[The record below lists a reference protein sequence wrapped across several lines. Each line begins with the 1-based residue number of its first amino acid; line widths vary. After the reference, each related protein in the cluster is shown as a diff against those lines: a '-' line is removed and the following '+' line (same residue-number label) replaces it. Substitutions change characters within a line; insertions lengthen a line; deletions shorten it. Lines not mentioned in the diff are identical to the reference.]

1 VTGNNNR
8 SAVCCCHSH
17 LHRLLAQKTQQII
30 SLNHNLLTS
39 TTIGCRDSL
48 NLGQIADSQQSK
60 SMATS
65 SSDGVGSILIIPD
78 VPLGL
83 DFGINCMNFETGPKF
98 KGLST
103 IPDGLHFIYHSTG
116 MAARQGFF
124 WRAQPNEIAVRQWD
138 SREEHICSSNKLS
151 ADSLATLV
159 QQLNSGDLNGNLG
172 PYQVAEHHVWLNL
185 SCFIHEGVLL
195 KANCPIGEIIYPSE
209 AHDLE
214 TLNIPNSSTKQQK
227 SGNHD
232 QKLRANKFTS
242 PIEGN
247 FARFVKIDA
256 CEVKLRDTL
265 YESADHSSRAR
276 DLTSLYIDK
285 SLVLNDLV
293 ATEYNNNWENIL
305 GELQLSFLL
314 FLLVFCYDSLEH
326 WKRLVDTICRS
337 EKALISKPDFT
348 VAFIRILYEQL
359 NFSPADFF
367 ANELSKDNFLRPA
380 MSRLFENLKQPA
392 GVLNSSVQEHRKRL
406 LTFFQKKFDLF
417 QDSGEEW
424 KLGMKFMNLNC
435 DELNSGD
442 EDKPTVVDASE
453 FEASNSRIKYESDC
467 ETIHVVKDMT
477 TPTEE
482 ILSMG
487 PLEPEPV
494 GTEERMTPLQLEIAM
509 FSWRY
514 PNLYDSMCVG
524 GLNEDFEMAA
534 VRVLFEM
541 DMAAATEDGS
551 ILSDALNLARLESKL
566 FLEEEVSKR
575 TIIM

>member
-1 VTGNNNR
+1 
-8 SAVCCCHSH
+8 
-17 LHRLLAQKTQQII
+17 
-30 SLNHNLLTS
+30 
-39 TTIGCRDSL
+39 
-48 NLGQIADSQQSK
+48 
-60 SMATS
+60 MAAPS
-65 SSDGVGSILIIPD
+65 FDGGGSILIIPD

-83 DFGINCMNFETGPKF
+83 DFGINCMNFETGPQF
-98 KGLST
+98 KGIST

-138 SREEHICSSNKLS
+138 SREEHICPSNKLS
-151 ADSLATLV
+151 VDSRATLV
-159 QQLNSGDLNGNLG
+159 QQLNFGALNSNLG

-185 SCFIHEGVLL
+185 SCFIHEGVLK

-214 TLNIPNSSTKQQK
+214 TLSLSNTSAKHHKTV
-227 SGNHD
+227 NHD
-232 QKLRANKFTS
+232 HKLRPTKFTS

-247 FARFVKIDA
+247 FARFVNIDA
-256 CEVKLRDTL
+256 SEVKLRDNL
-265 YESADHSSRAR
+265 YVSADHSGRAR

-293 ATEYNNNWENIL
+293 ATEYDENWENIL

-326 WKRLVDTICRS
+326 WKKLVDTICRS
-337 EKALISKPDFT
+337 EQALISKPEFT

-367 ANELSKDNFLRPA
+367 ANELSKDNFLKPA
-380 MSRLFENLKQPA
+380 MSCLFENLKQPA

-406 LTFFQKKFDLF
+406 LTFLQKKFDLF

-424 KLGMKFMNLNC
+424 KLGMKFMNMNC
-435 DELNSGD
+435 DTHNLGD
-442 EDKPTVVDASE
+442 EDKPIVVDTSE
-453 FEASNSRIKYESDC
+453 FEATNSRINDESGCLTDGV
-467 ETIHVVKDMT
+467 TTAMT
-477 TPTEE
+477 TSTEE
-482 ILSMG
+482 FQ
-487 PLEPEPV
+487 PV
-494 GTEERMTPLQLEIAM
+494 DSSDSFGTEEPMTALQLEIAM

-514 PNLYDSMCVG
+514 PNLYDRMCLG

-534 VRVLFEM
+534 VRVLSEM
-541 DMAAATEDGS
+541 DMVAPSENSSVSTAA
-551 ILSDALNLARLESKL
+551 LKLARLESKL

-575 TIIM
+575 TVIM

>member
-1 VTGNNNR
+1 
-8 SAVCCCHSH
+8 
-17 LHRLLAQKTQQII
+17 
-30 SLNHNLLTS
+30 
-39 TTIGCRDSL
+39 
-48 NLGQIADSQQSK
+48 
-60 SMATS
+60 MATS
-65 SSDGVGSILIIPD
+65 SFDGGGSILIIPD

-124 WRAQPNEIAVRQWD
+124 WRAQPNEVAVRQWD

-151 ADSLATLV
+151 ADSQATLV
-159 QQLNSGDLNGNLG
+159 QQLNSGDLNSNLG

-214 TLNIPNSSTKQQK
+214 NLNIPNSSTTHKK
-227 SGNHD
+227 SGKHD
-232 QKLRANKFTS
+232 DKLRPTKFSS

-256 CEVKLRDTL
+256 SEVKLRDNL
-265 YESADHSSRAR
+265 YESLDHNTRAR

-285 SLVLNDLV
+285 SLVLDDLV
-293 ATEYNNNWENIL
+293 ATEYDKNWENIL

-326 WKRLVDTICRS
+326 WKKLVDTICRS
-337 EKALISKPDFT
+337 EKALISKPEFT

-380 MSRLFENLKQPA
+380 MSCLFDNLKQPA

-417 QDSGEEW
+417 QDTGEEW
-424 KLGMKFMNLNC
+424 KLGVKFMNLNC
-435 DELNSGD
+435 DEHNTGD
-442 EDKPTVVDASE
+442 EDRPTVVDATE
-453 FEASNSRIKYESDC
+453 FEASNSRINDESDC
-467 ETIHVVKDMT
+467 HTHISAVTVMT
-477 TPTEE
+477 APIDE
-482 ILSMG
+482 IRPVDLS
-487 PLEPEPV
+487 EPV
-494 GTEERMTPLQLEIAM
+494 DTKKPMTHLQLEVAM

-534 VRVLFEM
+534 MRVLSEM
-541 DMAAATEDGS
+541 DMAASTENS
-551 ILSDALNLARLESKL
+551 TSLTDALKLARLESKL

-575 TIIM
+575 TVIV